1 MDETVGYCLCSGKVE
16 GGADMP
22 KVADVPVTCLADGGD
37 LMSKRKVRVKNETEV
52 AGVTDRLDSGSGIE
66 SKVRVVDFGELDGTS
81 KDEEFSFCGIKG
93 EQVSGHPA

>member
-1 MDETVGYCLCSGKVE
+1 MKVK
-16 GGADMP
+16 GGANTP
-22 KVADVPVTCLADGGD
+22 KVTDVPVACFADGGD
-37 LMSKRKVRVKNETEV
+37 LMSEGKVRVENETEV
-52 AGVTDRLDSGSGIE
+52 AGVADRLDSGSGVE

>member
-1 MDETVGYCLCSGKVE
+1 MKVE
-16 GGADMP
+16 GGANTP
-22 KVADVPVTCLADGGD
+22 KVADLPIACFADVGD
-37 LMSKRKVRVKNETEV
+37 LMSKGKVRVNNETQV
-52 AGVTDRLDSGSGIE
+52 ADVTGRLDSGSRIK

>member
-1 MDETVGYCLCSGKVE
+1 M
-16 GGADMP
+16 
-22 KVADVPVTCLADGGD
+22 
-37 LMSKRKVRVKNETEV
+37 
-52 AGVTDRLDSGSGIE
+52 TDRLDSGSGIE